1 MRIQSM
7 QPFGADVSEVD
18 LRRPTPEDAA
28 ALVGLFERRGLLVVR
43 EQELDADAHA
53 AATEIF
59 GPVFDERGTGARTT
73 YVSNVR
79 ADSVAPGGPSPFHQD
94 ASFLRDPFPAI
105 SLHAVRA
112 DEGAA
117 ATCFASNADAYDA
130 LPDDLRELAD
140 RYSALHEFS
149 TELRVATGPGDDDVS
164 VRSTVHPVVMHD
176 RHRPYLFVNPVH
188 TKRIVELDKP
198 ESDVVQAALEA
209 VIFDDANVVQ
219 HRWRTG
225 DFVIWDNKRVQHG
238 RTEGAPDAVR
248 DLSRTVVG
256 HVATAEQY
264 RAFMRWYRPE
274 N

>member
-1 MRIQSM
+1 MQLQSM
-7 QPFGADVSEVD
+7 QPFGAEVSEVD

-28 ALVGLFERRGLLVVR
+28 ALIGLFEHHGLLVVR

-79 ADSVAPGGPSPFHQD
+79 GDSVAPGGPSPFHQD

-130 LPDDLRELAD
+130 LPEDLRERAD

-149 TELRVATGPGDDDVS
+149 AELRQANGPGDDDPA
-164 VRSTVHPVVMHD
+164 VRATVHPVVMRD
-176 RHRPYLFVNPVH
+176 GERPYLFVNPVH
-188 TKRIVELDKP
+188 TKRIVELDEA
-198 ESDVVQAALEA
+198 ESGALQASLEA
-209 VIFDDANVVQ
+209 VIFDDANVVE
-219 HRWRTG
+219 HWWRTG

-256 HVATAEQY
+256 SAATAEQY
-264 RAFMRWYRPE
+264 RAFMRWYRPAS
-274 N
+274 